1 MGLLCAGVGRCQDR
15 SITIAGSATSR
26 SGVDSGLA
34 GVQSAWFGKAR
45 MGSGVLWDKLRALD
59 L

>member
-1 MGLLCAGVGRCQDR
+1 MGLLCAGAGRCPDR
-15 SITIAGSATSR
+15 SVTIAGSATDR

-45 MGSGVLWDKLRALD
+45 MGSGVMWGKLSASD